1 MRSSEPTASPMR
13 RANEILSL
21 APAYFAQAELDRR
34 WFNRYPRRLPT
45 SSSRSRFLEFSTQL
59 TKGDCMKILLVL
71 TSHDQLGDTG
81 KKTGFWLEELAAPY
95 YVFKDAGAEIT
106 LASPNGG
113 QPPLDPKS
121 DEPDAQTQ
129 DTRRFR
135 ADKDAMQ
142 ALATTKQLASMRAED
157 FDAVF
162 YPGGHGPLW
171 DLAQSDDSKALME
184 SMFASGKPVA
194 AVCHAP
200 GVLRNVKAPDG
211 TPLVKGK
218 RVTGFT
224 NTEEAAVGLTNVVPF
239 LVEDMLKSAGGNY
252 SKGAD
257 WQSYVLTDGMLITG
271 QNPQSSGAAAKALI
285 QVLEESAVSHGDVRR

>member
-1 MRSSEPTASPMR
+1 
-13 RANEILSL
+13 
-21 APAYFAQAELDRR
+21 
-34 WFNRYPRRLPT
+34 
-45 SSSRSRFLEFSTQL
+45 
-59 TKGDCMKILLVL
+59 MKILLIL
-71 TSHDQLGDTG
+71 TSHGQLGDTG

-95 YVFKDAGAEIT
+95 YVFKDAGAELV
-106 LASPNGG
+106 LASPQGG

-135 ADKDAMQ
+135 ADKEAMQ
-142 ALATTKQLASMRAED
+142 ALSATQKLAAVRAED

-171 DLAQSDDSKALME
+171 DLAESEDSSALIE
-184 SMFASGKPVA
+184 SMLAAGKPVA

-200 GVLRNVKAPDG
+200 GVLRHVKAPDG

-224 NTEEAAVGLTNVVPF
+224 NTEEAAVGLTKVVPF
-239 LVEDMLKSAGGNY
+239 LVEDMLKSAGGHY

-257 WQSYVLTDGMLITG
+257 WQSHVVTDGLLVTG
-271 QNPQSSGAAAKALI
+271 QNPASSAAGAKALL
-285 QVLEESAVSHGDVRR
+285 QALEASAASRGAAGR